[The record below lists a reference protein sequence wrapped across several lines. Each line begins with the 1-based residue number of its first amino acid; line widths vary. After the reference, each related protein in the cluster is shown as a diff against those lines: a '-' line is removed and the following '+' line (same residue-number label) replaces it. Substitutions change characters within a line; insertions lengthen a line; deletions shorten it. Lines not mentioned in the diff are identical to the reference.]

1 MDPRLRG
8 DDSQA
13 PMSTYLFAVFSSFL
27 LNFILIVPF
36 INFLYQLKF
45 QRQQQKTKDFLDR
58 PTPIFDRFNKH
69 KHGTPIGGG
78 ILILLTTVFVFFFFI
93 LMYSIFKKNIFSNYP
108 SAISETMIIILS
120 FLSFGILGFLD
131 DFKKIFPLK
140 KGQFFG
146 LRFRHKFVIELIL
159 SLIISYLLF
168 FNLKISIIYIPF
180 FGVFDISYF
189 YILFSSFV
197 ILAFANAVN
206 VADGLDGLASGI
218 LLFALMGFWVISR
231 SILDV
236 PTSLFIAAWLGG
248 LMAFLYFNIYP
259 ARIFLGDTG
268 SLSFGATFAVI
279 GLILGK
285 AFALPIIGGVFIIE
299 IGSSLIQIIG
309 KKYLHRKILPVAP
322 FHLYLQKKGW
332 EEPKIV
338 MRLWLV
344 SIIFVI
350 FGLMI
355 AFMK

>member
-1 MDPRLRG
+1 
-8 DDSQA
+8 
-13 PMSTYLFAVFSSFL
+13 MSTYLFAVFSSFL

-45 QRQQQKTKDFLDR
+45 QRQQQKTKDFLNR
-58 PTPIFDRFNKH
+58 PTPIFDKFNRDKN
-69 KHGTPIGGG
+69 GTPLGGG
-78 ILILLTTVFVFFFFI
+78 ILVLLTTVFVFFFFI
-93 LMYSIFKKNIFSNYP
+93 FMYSIFKKNIFSNYP
-108 SAISETMIIILS
+108 SAAMEITIIIFT

-131 DFKKIFPLK
+131 DFKKIVSWK
-140 KGQFFG
+140 KTKFFG
-146 LRFRHKFVIELIL
+146 LRFRHKFIIELIL

-168 FNLKISIIYIPF
+168 FNLKIGIIYIPF
-180 FGVFDISYF
+180 FGVFNISYF
-189 YILFSSFV
+189 YILFSTFV
-197 ILAFANAVN
+197 IMAFANAVN
-206 VADGLDGLASGI
+206 ITDGLDGLASGI
-218 LLFALMGFWVISR
+218 LIFTLMGFWVISR
-231 SILDV
+231 TILDV

-248 LMAFLYFNIYP
+248 LMAFLYFNIFP

-299 IGSSLIQIIG
+299 IGSSFIQIIG
-309 KKYLHRKILPVAP
+309 KKYFNRKILPVAP
-322 FHLYLQKKGW
+322 FHLYLQSKGW
-332 EEPKIV
+332 PEPKIV
-338 MRLWLV
+338 MRLWLI